1 MKHAE
6 HLDLYRHKKHETRD
20 RNLKIPV
27 IQQQLKHEIWGRL
40 QHFHPHQS
48 AQKQNT
54 YQYSLEIIISKSRKF
69 DFK

>member
-20 RNLKIPV
+20 RNLEIPV

-40 QHFHPHQS
+40 QHFHPRQS
-48 AQKQNT
+48 AQKQNA
-54 YQYSLEIIISKSRKF
+54 YQYSKNNNI
-69 DFK
+69 